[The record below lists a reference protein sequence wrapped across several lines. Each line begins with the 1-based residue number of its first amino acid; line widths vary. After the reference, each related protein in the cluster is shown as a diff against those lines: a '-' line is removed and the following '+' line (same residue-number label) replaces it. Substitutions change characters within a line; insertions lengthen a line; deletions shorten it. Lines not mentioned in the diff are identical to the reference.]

1 MVTGSRRRLTPVAQ
15 WFVYIVR
22 CADRTLYTG
31 VATDLAARVHKHND
45 GKGAKYTRGR
55 RPVSLVYHEP
65 AASRSAALRREH
77 AIKRM
82 TATEKRRLVGS
93 RVR

>member
-1 MVTGSRRRLTPVAQ
+1 MAQ

-31 VATDLAARVHKHND
+31 VATDVATRIHKHND

-55 RPVSLVYHEP
+55 RPVRLVYHEP

-82 TATEKRRLVGS
+82 KAAEKRRLIRS
-93 RVR
+93 RVG